1 MILYFGKQIFRQ
13 KYPCLNYITRD
24 KLLCHSPKKKTTIV
38 GFVAMVKEY
47 KFHACLTKKNL
58 SNFS

>member
-47 KFHACLTKKNL
+47 KFHACLTK
-58 SNFS
+58 